1 MPPVD
6 STTKASRPDS
16 TTAPALPEQGS
27 PLEDWAGLRA
37 SLQVER
43 RLELKQLEERLLA
56 LVDPLREHL
65 VSDRSLS
72 AEWGPL
78 GVEVR
83 EVSMLGRG
91 SCSSDPDS
99 RTIFVNCDDKPALQ
113 RFTIAHE
120 LAHLLLSGG
129 AADAAGLRPREE
141 ERLCDRFAS
150 AILIPQSELDDALQ
164 SLGRPLGPEDLVRLC
179 GRFRVNV
186 RPVMFAVGARL
197 EDTDSFLLLAR
208 LRGHRRRPEELAFR
222 VVATAGRRHA
232 FMPREQRIASLGLV
246 NLAAAAAEADHGALL
261 CGRDSR
267 AAIGLRGLPGER
279 SSDTV
284 VGAVDWKAFKLGLE
298 APYALAIIDLGSVL
312 PRDIPSPEE
321 R

>member
-1 MPPVD
+1 MSPVD
-6 STTKASRPDS
+6 LTTKASRPDS
-16 TTAPALPEQGS
+16 ASRVLPEQG
-27 PLEDWAGLRA
+27 LTLDDWAGLRA

-43 RLELKQLEERLLA
+43 DSELEQLEERLLELA
-56 LVDPLREHL
+56 DPLRERL
-65 VSDRSLS
+65 VPDRSLS

-113 RFTIAHE
+113 RFTVAHE

-129 AADAAGLRPREE
+129 AADAAGLRPRDE

-150 AILIPQSELDDALQ
+150 AMLIPPSELDDALR
-164 SLGRPLGPEDLVRLC
+164 SLGGPPGPDDLVRLC

-186 RPVMFAVGARL
+186 RPIMFAMGARL
-197 EDTDSFLLLAR
+197 ENTDSFLLLAR
-208 LRGHRRRPEELAFR
+208 LRGHRRRPAELAFR

-261 CGRDSR
+261 RGRDSE
-267 AAIGLRGLPGER
+267 AVIGLRGLPRDR
-279 SSDTV
+279 SSDTI
-284 VGAVDWKAFKLGLE
+284 VGAVDWQAFKLGLE
-298 APYALAIIDLGSVL
+298 APYVVAIIDLGSVL
-312 PRDIPSPEE
+312 PRDILSPAEQ
-321 R
+321 